1 MAKVEFIEGIQC
13 KQCGHMVGDMNI
25 YTSEL
30 CQQCG
35 ARIMEIDL
43 VDRSVS
49 QGPEGKWVAIK
60 VTNKLFRKIYEF
72 VREL

>member
-1 MAKVEFIEGIQC
+1 MVKVEFTEGIQC
-13 KQCGHMVGDMNI
+13 KQCGHMVADMNI

-35 ARIMEIDL
+35 ARIMDIDL
-43 VDRSVS
+43 TSRSVS
-49 QGPEGKWVAIK
+49 KGPEGKWVTIK